1 MKLQR
6 DLSLWLVTLVGCSA
20 AASVGCAD
28 DLAPV
33 DDATA
38 GTSGAAVT
46 AGTGT
51 GVAGSNVGTAGSG
64 VSTGGTGNGTAGTTT
79 TAGTSSTAGA
89 GAGTGGTT
97 GGTDSGTAGAGGAM
111 GGGGAGGAAG
121 GSGTAGNSAI
131 GPFGITSCQPAFQ
144 TACRPNIEF
153 TNPDPNGKGKVF
165 TDAVGDVVTAMKD
178 ICCTSCSILY
188 RTEAEIPQGK
198 KPTTVKLVLDTH
210 GGVAQTGGATIQFD
224 LNYINGFAGRP
235 AAEVKQEML
244 GVLQHESVHIYQNYG
259 TGGTGEG
266 LADLVRARTGYYPK
280 SRWRSE
286 GDWMTAYTA
295 SGNFYSWLTG
305 PCSFHSVFFAGHD
318 LDYPYKMNK
327 ALAGKSGDTASFNAV
342 STLIQQTF
350 GKDVDSLWTQYQK
363 EAYGK

>member
-1 MKLQR
+1 MKPQR
-6 DLSLWLVTLVGCSA
+6 DLSLWLVTLIGCSA
-20 AASVGCAD
+20 VASIGCAD
-28 DLAPV
+28 DLGPV
-33 DDATA
+33 DEGTA
-38 GTSGAAVT
+38 GASGAGMTA

-51 GVAGSNVGTAGSG
+51 GVAGNVGTAGTG
-64 VSTGGTGNGTAGTTT
+64 VAAGGTSSGPAGSAT
-79 TAGTSSTAGA
+79 TAGTSSTAGM
-89 GAGTGGTT
+89 GTGGTT
-97 GGTDSGTAGAGGAM
+97 GGTSSGTAGSGGAM

-121 GSGTAGNSAI
+121 GAGTGGSSEV
-131 GPFGITSCQPAFQ
+131 GPFGVTSCQPAFQ

-153 TNPDPNGKGKVF
+153 TNGDPTGKGKVF
-165 TDAVGDVVTAMKD
+165 TDAVGDVTTAMKD
-178 ICCTSCSILY
+178 ICCTTCSILY
-188 RTEAEIPQGK
+188 RSEADIPAGK

-224 LNYINGFAGRP
+224 LNYINGYAGRP

-286 GDWMTAYTA
+286 GTWKTAYTA

-305 PCSFHSVFFAGHD
+305 PCSFHSVFYAGHD
-318 LDYPYKMNK
+318 LDYPVKMNK
-327 ALAGKSGDTASFNAV
+327 ALAGKSGDQASFDAV
-342 STLIQQTF
+342 AALIQQLF
-350 GKDVDSLWTQYQK
+350 GKDVDTLWAQYQK